1 MEASEEEELIVVDGA
16 THESRGG
23 EEESSASRGGLDRA
37 MDQFPRED
45 DAAKWRRNNVIVR
58 VDRRL
63 PREIWT
69 ADAFFGRNRG
79 QL

>member
-37 MDQFPRED
+37 MDRFPRED

-58 VDRRL
+58 VGRV
-63 PREIWT
+63 PWT
-69 ADAFFGRNRG
+69 PNFYPT
-79 QL
+79 